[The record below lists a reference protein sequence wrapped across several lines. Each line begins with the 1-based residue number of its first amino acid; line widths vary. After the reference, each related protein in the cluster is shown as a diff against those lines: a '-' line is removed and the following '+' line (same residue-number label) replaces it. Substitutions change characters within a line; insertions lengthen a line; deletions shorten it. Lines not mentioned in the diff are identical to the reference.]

1 VKRIEGLTKTVA
13 AWGSFDFAN
22 HSFSGIMTVFVFPI
36 FFRDT
41 IVTNGHGDAYWGVTV
56 FLSMLLVALVT
67 PLLGAMADVLRNK
80 KAYLGIFTAVTI
92 LGTVALYFIQPGMV
106 LWASV
111 LYILANAGFEGGTV
125 FYDAFLPEITT
136 PKLFGRVSGIG
147 FAFGYFGSLAI
158 LGCAVPFLD
167 TAPKMTFLI
176 TALFFTVFAIPMF
189 VFVPERRKASSLSF
203 ANISKKGFSELK
215 RTFRHIR
222 EYRDI
227 VRFLIA
233 FFLYNDAI
241 LTVSSF
247 SGIYAKVT
255 LHFGMVELAAF
266 FAMIQIIAVIGSI
279 VFGKLADRF
288 GSKRIIVIT
297 LFIWIVVIFS
307 AYLTTTKLAFYFVG
321 AGAGIALG
329 SNQSCSRSLMALLT
343 PPEHSAEFF
352 GFYDGFCGKVSAI
365 IGPVLFGVFS
375 DLFGSERPAILLL
388 APMIVIGLLILLR
401 VRETRPVPVYA
412 V

>member
-1 VKRIEGLTKTVA
+1 MSSISKKVVA

-80 KAYLGIFTAVTI
+80 KLYLGIFTIVTI

-106 LWASV
+106 LIASII
-111 LYILANAGFEGGTV
+111 YILANAGFEGGTV
-125 FYDAFLPEITT
+125 FYDAFLPEIST
-136 PKLFGRVSGIG
+136 PEKYGRVSGIG

-167 TAPKMTFLI
+167 TAPKMTFLV
-176 TALFFTVFAIPMF
+176 TAAFFTIFAIPMF
-189 VFVPERRKASSLSF
+189 LFVPEHRKAVSMPF
-203 ANISKKGFSELK
+203 GQIAKKGFGELK

-222 EYRDI
+222 EYKDI

-247 SGIYAKVT
+247 SGIYAKET
-255 LHFGMVELAAF
+255 LHFGMIELAGF
-266 FAMIQIIAVIGSI
+266 FAMIQVIAVIGSL
-279 VFGKLADRF
+279 VFGKLADHF
-288 GSKRIIVIT
+288 GSKRMIAVT
-297 LFIWIVVIFS
+297 LFIWIGVIFA

-329 SNQSCSRSLMALLT
+329 SSQSCSRSLMALLT
-343 PPEHSAEFF
+343 PPEHTAEFF

-375 DLFGSERPAILLL
+375 DIFGSERPAILLL

-401 VRETRPVPVYA
+401 VRDERPVPAYSG
-412 V
+412 